1 MDKMVVGMSM
11 TVRLNKPVDPQKIFP
26 QFGSVGMVVG
36 GKEIPFD
43 FQDVHAFIDEDK
55 GELIFLEYET
65 ALVESFPEMATVDPD
80 AIEGVGEVFY
90 SLEAEDKDVRPVEIT
105 ELSLIVE
112 EPLPEEFKSVAPK
125 ECEISIANVG
135 FNQSLLKSATFL
147 CVE

>member
-1 MDKMVVGMSM
+1 MDKKVVGMSM

-26 QFGSVGMVVG
+26 QFGSVGMIVG
-36 GKEIPFD
+36 DKEVPFD
-43 FQDVHAFIDEDK
+43 FQDVHAFVDGDESN
-55 GELIFLEYET
+55 LIYLEYET

-80 AIEGVGEVFY
+80 TIDGVGEVCY
-90 SLEAEDKDVRPVEIT
+90 SLGTDDESVFPVEIT

-112 EPLPEEFKSVAPK
+112 EPLPEEFKAVAPK

-135 FNQSLLKSATFL
+135 FDKSLLESATFL

>member
-11 TVRLNKPVDPQKIFP
+11 TVRLNKPVDPKKIFP
-26 QFGSVGMVVG
+26 QFGSVGMIVED
-36 GKEIPFD
+36 KEIPFD
-43 FQDVHAFIDEDK
+43 FQDVHAFVDGDK
-55 GELIFLEYET
+55 SDLIFLEYET

-80 AIEGVGEVFY
+80 TIEGVGEVFY

-135 FNQSLLKSATFL
+135 FDRSLLKSATFL